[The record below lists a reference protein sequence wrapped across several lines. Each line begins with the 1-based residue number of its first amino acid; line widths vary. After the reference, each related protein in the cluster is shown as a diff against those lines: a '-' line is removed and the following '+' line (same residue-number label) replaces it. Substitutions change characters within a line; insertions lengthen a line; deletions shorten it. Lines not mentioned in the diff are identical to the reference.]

1 MNRKLR
7 VAVQLLREKGPGKL
21 LAVVCSRVW
30 VAGQVLLRGA
40 KRTVTIDGCQFYLG
54 DLPNN
59 MMKLALQKGLYEAP
73 EREAVRKYMQPN
85 WGVVELGACI
95 GVVSCVTNKL
105 LRNPAAH
112 VVIELNPMAV
122 PHLIANRQRNN
133 CSFKVLNCALA
144 YDANQVSLSP
154 HLEFWGNFLHQ
165 AGTRPP
171 VSVPVTQ
178 LERILNDEGFDEFAV
193 ICDVEGQE
201 IELLKHEMETLRKAS
216 LIIMELHPHM
226 IGGENSE
233 MILSALA
240 QEGFQVERQSANI
253 VVFTNVPR
261 KPVAAARESAAVAS
275 SCPLIRGD
283 GTAMNL
289 ASPRLQ

>member
-1 MNRKLR
+1 VNRKLR
-7 VAVQLLREKGPGKL
+7 VAVQLFREKGARKL
-21 LAVVCSRVW
+21 IAVVCARMRVT
-30 VAGQVLLRGA
+30 AQALLCGA

-59 MMKLALQKGLYEAP
+59 TMKLALQKGSYELP
-73 EREAVRKYMQPN
+73 ERAAVRKHIRPE

-105 LRNPAAH
+105 LRNPEAH

-144 YDANQVSLSP
+144 YDAKQVSFSP
-154 HLEFWGNFLHQ
+154 HLELWGNFLHQ

-178 LERILNDEGFDEFAV
+178 LERILNGEGFDEFAV

-226 IGGENSE
+226 IGEENSE

-240 QEGFQVERQSANI
+240 QEGFQVEKESANI
-253 VVFTNVPR
+253 AVFTKVPR
-261 KPVAAARESAAVAS
+261 KPAAAIREDAAVAVAA
-275 SCPLIRGD
+275 L
-283 GTAMNL
+283 
-289 ASPRLQ
+289 